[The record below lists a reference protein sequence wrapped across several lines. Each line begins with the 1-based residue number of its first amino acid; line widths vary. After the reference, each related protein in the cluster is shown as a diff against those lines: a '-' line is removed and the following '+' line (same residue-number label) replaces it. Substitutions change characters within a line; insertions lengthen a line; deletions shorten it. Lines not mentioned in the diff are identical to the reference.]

1 MASLVHWPRE
11 LLLLTLERLST
22 ADLSSV
28 SMANKYFRNVAE
40 PILYAQVD
48 LPWDKTN
55 SERPPIVLLLRTIL
69 DRPKVAD
76 LIHRMSLLGDDLH
89 GERSRR
95 YPSSPLVDTTLLQMD
110 KASDMIRRTKL
121 AHAESWIEAVR
132 DGSMDAVVCLL
143 LTQLSRLRF
152 LRVQV
157 NFTMVNRILGMML
170 RAALFEPSRHQLPTY
185 EHLREVG
192 FSQWPRERQQK
203 GYKNTQDVLPFVYLP
218 HIQDL
223 SVGIDNTDEFNW
235 PSHPPTSSSIR
246 SLKLSKL
253 REKSLGTLLSGFTGL
268 KKLQYDWGCQNKIEA
283 IQDPDLHLDKMASA
297 VSQLGGTLE
306 ELIITLDRQ
315 PDGSHACRYRR
326 RRMNIHGSPDA
337 LTGLCKLRR
346 LSIPWV
352 LLMDRLTLANLRDAI
367 PKHLESL
374 TLTDDIPHRCWRH
387 GRPQTIILD
396 KVEGELEY
404 RQMVS
409 SNLRHISLQLAAFNV
424 PPDTEVGNRLE
435 LKAAQA
441 SIELVWPSR
450 EMTGSPPQS

>member
-28 SMANKYFRNVAE
+28 SMVNKYFRNVAE

-55 SERPPIVLLLRTIL
+55 SGRPPIVLLLRTIL

-89 GERSRR
+89 GERPRR
-95 YPSSPLVDTTLLQMD
+95 YPSPPLVDTTLLQMD
-110 KASDMIRRTKL
+110 EAEDMIRRTKL
-121 AHAESWIEAVR
+121 AYAESWVKAVR

-143 LTQLSRLRF
+143 LLQLSRLRF
-152 LRVQV
+152 LHVQV
-157 NFTMVNRILGMML
+157 NFTKVNKILGMIL

-185 EHLREVG
+185 EHLREVD
-192 FSQWPRERQQK
+192 FSQWPRERK
-203 GYKNTQDVLPFVYLP
+203 PKDYKNTQDVLPFVYLP
-218 HIQDL
+218 HIRDL
-223 SVGIDNTDEFNW
+223 SIGIDDTDELNW
-235 PSHPPTSSSIR
+235 PSHPPTSTSIQ

-253 REKSLGTLLSGFTGL
+253 REGSLGTFLSGFTSL
-268 KKLQYDWGCQNKIEA
+268 RKLQYDWGCQNRIEVT
-283 IQDPDLHLDKMASA
+283 QDPDLHLDKMASA

-306 ELIITLDRQ
+306 ELIITLDRK
-315 PDGSHACRYRR
+315 PDGSHARR
-326 RRMNIHGSPDA
+326 THRRMNIHGSPDA
-337 LTGLCKLRR
+337 LTGLCKLRW
-346 LSIPWV
+346 LSIPWL
-352 LLMDRLTLANLRDAI
+352 LLMGHLTLGNLRDVL

-387 GRPQTIILD
+387 GRPQTIIVD

-409 SNLRHISLQLAAFNV
+409 SNLRHISLQLAAFDV

-450 EMTGSPPQS
+450 EMTGSPPQP